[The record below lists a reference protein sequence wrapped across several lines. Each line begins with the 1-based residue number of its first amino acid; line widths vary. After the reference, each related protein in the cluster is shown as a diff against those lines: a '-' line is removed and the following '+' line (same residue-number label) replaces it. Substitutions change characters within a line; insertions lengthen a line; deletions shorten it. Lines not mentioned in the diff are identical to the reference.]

1 MSAIQIRLATVNDCD
16 FILSLIPRLSEF
28 GPPVWR
34 DVNTMMAIDRENLA
48 GKLTQSP
55 PGTAIFIAEDENAKP
70 LGFIHVH
77 EGSDFYYKQPHAH
90 ISDVIVSPQG
100 SGRGVGLTLINRAEE
115 WAKERGYQWITLSVF
130 AQNLKARELYAR
142 EGYGE
147 DIMKY
152 VKQL

>member
-1 MSAIQIRLATVNDCD
+1 MSVIQTRVATLNDCD

-34 DVNTMMAIDRENLA
+34 DVEMMMAIDRENLT
-48 GKLTQSP
+48 GKLTQPST
-55 PGTAIFIAEDENAKP
+55 GTVIFIAEDENANP

-77 EGSDFYYKQPHAH
+77 EGNDFYYKQPHAH
-90 ISDVIVSPQG
+90 ISDVIVSPQA
-100 SGRGVGLTLINRAEE
+100 SGRGVGLTLMNKAET

-130 AQNLKARELYAR
+130 AQNLKARELYTR